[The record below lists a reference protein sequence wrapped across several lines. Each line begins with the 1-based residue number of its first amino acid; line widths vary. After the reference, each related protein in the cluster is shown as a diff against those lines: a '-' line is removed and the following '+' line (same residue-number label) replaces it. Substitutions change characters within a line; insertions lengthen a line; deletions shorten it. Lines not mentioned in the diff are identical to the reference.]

1 MLVVQYFNCP
11 SQPDSLSIPP
21 FYSYP
26 MPIIESE
33 FFFGSTHG
41 ELFSQIVNYTEA
53 PSLLACPGREG
64 GGQGLLGWID
74 RHGE

>member
-1 MLVVQYFNCP
+1 
-11 SQPDSLSIPP
+11 
-21 FYSYP
+21 

-33 FFFGSTHG
+33 FFFGTHG
-41 ELFSQIVNYTEA
+41 ELFPQIVNHTEA